1 MYEGNPG
8 EIDFGSIYCK
18 VRVSQGS
25 SYREATVH
33 LHAEVAV
40 NGRVTRIKIYQL
52 INVKGTIKATGDGKI
67 CMTCKLKTNKDKA
80 FHC

>member
-1 MYEGNPG
+1 MKETLGK
-8 EIDFGSIYCK
+8 SIL
-18 VRVSQGS
+18 VRFIARFELSGVDCTS
-25 SYREATVH
+25 S
-33 LHAEVAV
+33 EVAV

>member
-1 MYEGNPG
+1 MKETLGK
-8 EIDFGSIYCK
+8 SIL
-18 VRVSQGS
+18 VRFIARFELSGVDCTS
-25 SYREATVH
+25 S
-33 LHAEVAV
+33 EVAV

-52 INVKGTIKATGDGKI
+52 IINGKGTIKATGDVKI